1 MSANNSRQI
10 LCDTILCKTKNLI
23 IQLKKKNEPKN
34 AEELSKRL
42 YELHMERKGLKQKIS
57 RKPPL
62 KKQERIKVLEK
73 TGSKCHICGGKL
85 TADKFQADHIESHCR
100 GGESI
105 IDNYLPSCF
114 TCNNYRWHY
123 LPEELH
129 WILKLGVFAKTQ
141 IERKTSQGK
150 NFAVSF
156 IKKEEKRIQNGKK
169 SKPAENE
176 QQGVGDADNQKAS
189 VDGKKDGDEGKNK
202 GDQGKDK
209 SIAITNAE
217 NNRPSKTQVPSDQEI
232 KALEKSVGKKGY
244 KIVLDNVF

>member
-1 MSANNSRQI
+1 MKSQI
-10 LCDTILCKTKNLI
+10 ITN
-23 IQLKKKNEPKN
+23 QPKN

-73 TGSKCHICGGKL
+73 TGFKCHICGGELK
-85 TADKFQADHIESHCR
+85 ADKFQADHIESHCR
-100 GGESI
+100 GGKST

-141 IERKTSQGK
+141 IEQKTSQGK

-202 GDQGKDK
+202 G
-209 SIAITNAE
+209 IAITNAE
-217 NNRPSKTQVPSDQEI
+217 NNRGSKDQVPSGQEI
-232 KALEKSVGKKGY
+232 KALEKSVAKRAY
-244 KIVLDNVF
+244 TIL